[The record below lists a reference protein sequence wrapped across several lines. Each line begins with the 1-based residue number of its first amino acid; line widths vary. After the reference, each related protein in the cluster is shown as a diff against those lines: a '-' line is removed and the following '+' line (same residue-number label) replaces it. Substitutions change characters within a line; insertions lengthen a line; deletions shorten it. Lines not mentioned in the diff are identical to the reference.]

1 MTRFFSFIILIISTL
16 YSQEK
21 IAFIKYYQN
30 DRHFLG
36 DKPMLATERRGED
49 HIQVSYNEQKQA
61 ILKEWIDKYGQAK
74 KREVFSYDSEGRLQS
89 RSILKKDNKPDKIIT
104 YGETEPWG
112 LEFRKYLYDER
123 TKMSYENLRSEF
135 QMSSINQV

>member
-36 DKPMLATERRGED
+36 DKPMLATRQPVERWLSRGR
-49 HIQVSYNEQKQA
+49 
-61 ILKEWIDKYGQAK
+61 G
-74 KREVFSYDSEGRLQS
+74 F
-89 RSILKKDNKPDKIIT
+89 
-104 YGETEPWG
+104 
-112 LEFRKYLYDER
+112 
-123 TKMSYENLRSEF
+123 LR
-135 QMSSINQV
+135 